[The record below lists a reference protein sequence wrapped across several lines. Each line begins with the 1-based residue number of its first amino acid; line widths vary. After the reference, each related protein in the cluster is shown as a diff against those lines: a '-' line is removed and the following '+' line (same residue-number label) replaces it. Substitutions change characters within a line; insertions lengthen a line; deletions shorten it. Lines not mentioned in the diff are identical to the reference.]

1 MASILE
7 YIDKRIRRSFSS
19 AAQQY
24 DILTS
29 LHKEIARE
37 LVARIKIENPEKILD
52 IGMGTGYLTNKLVH
66 YFPGAQV
73 FGLDF
78 APGMVEQAKK
88 NSEGFTVVQADAS
101 AVPFEDD
108 TFDFIVSNLAYQWIA
123 DLPKAFGEAH
133 RVLKRQGTFYFT
145 IFGYE
150 TLKELFM
157 CLRNIPGG
165 KQFNGRRLASADQ
178 LGQALSEKGF
188 KEISVQS
195 EHIKVHFGCVTD
207 LLKWLKGIGA
217 NRLTES
223 FPIGKEWLAQLEAE
237 YAKMFSDR
245 FGIYASFEVV
255 WVGARKE

>member
-1 MASILE
+1 
-7 YIDKRIRRSFSS
+7 
-19 AAQQY
+19 
-24 DILTS
+24 
-29 LHKEIARE
+29 
-37 LVARIKIENPEKILD
+37 
-52 IGMGTGYLTNKLVH
+52 MGTGYLTNKLVH
-66 YFPGAQV
+66 YFPEAKIT
-73 FGLDF
+73 GLDF
-78 APGMVEQAKK
+78 AEGMVEEAKK

-108 TFDFIVSNLAYQWIA
+108 TFDLIVSNLAYQWIA
-123 DLPKAFGEAH
+123 DLSRAFGEAH

-157 CLRNIPGG
+157 CLRNIPSG

-178 LGQALSEKGF
+178 IGQALSEKGF

-217 NRLTES
+217 NRLAEDI
-223 FPIGKEWLAQLEAE
+223 PIGKEWLSQLETE
-237 YAKMFSDR
+237 YAKKFSDR
-245 FGIYASFEVV
+245 FGIFTTLEVI
-255 WVGARKE
+255 WVEGKK